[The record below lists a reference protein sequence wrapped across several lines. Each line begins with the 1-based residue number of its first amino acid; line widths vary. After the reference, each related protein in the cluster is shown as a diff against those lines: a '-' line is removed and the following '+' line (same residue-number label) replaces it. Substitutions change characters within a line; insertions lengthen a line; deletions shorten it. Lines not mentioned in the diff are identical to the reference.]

1 MDKIVIIASAD
12 FFKEVLKYRTQI
24 LKSFIEKTENLLDER
39 EQYSNQQLLRC
50 YHEIERKYQETNK

>member
-24 LKSFIEKTENLLDER
+24 FKSFIEKTENLLDER
-39 EQYSNQQLLRC
+39 E
-50 YHEIERKYQETNK
+50 